1 MEKYYF
7 HFSIMARP
15 ALSFSLPADEVDQL
29 QQLLT
34 KGKHSVRS
42 LKRAQVLLQLQQ
54 GKTPSAIAQ
63 LVGVSPAMVYN
74 IRNRYRAEGLRVA
87 LSEKPRPG
95 QPSKFDKVTQALLR
109 ALACSQAP
117 DGRSR
122 WTLRLLADRL
132 VELRLVESISHQA
145 IGEQLKKT
153 KQPPAKQVVLLKK
166 RGHSPPETHSDEPNK
181 SKF

>member
-1 MEKYYF
+1 
-7 HFSIMARP
+7 MARP
-15 ALSFSLPADEVDQL
+15 ARSLRLPDEEVAQL

-34 KGKHSVRS
+34 KGKHAVRA
-42 LKRAQVLLQLQQ
+42 LKRAQVLLALHQ
-54 GKTPSAIAQ
+54 GKSPSAVAQ
-63 LVGVSPAMVYN
+63 LVCVSPAMVYN
-74 IRNRYRAEGLRVA
+74 IRNRYLAEGLAVA

-95 QPSKFDKVTQALLR
+95 QPSKFDKATQAHMT

-145 IGEQLKKT
+145 IGEQLKKH
-153 KQPPAKQVVLLKK
+153 A
-166 RGHSPPETHSDEPNK
+166 
-181 SKF
+181 

>member
-1 MEKYYF
+1 
-7 HFSIMARP
+7 MARS
-15 ALSFSLPADEVDQL
+15 ALSFSLPAEEINQL

-42 LKRAQVLLQLQQ
+42 LKRAQVLLQLQE
-54 GKTPSAIAQ
+54 GKTPSTVAQ
-63 LVGVSPAMVYN
+63 LLGVSPAMVYN
-74 IRNRYRAEGLRVA
+74 IRNRYLAEGLTVA

-95 QPSKFDKVTQALLR
+95 QPSKFDKAAQAHLT
-109 ALACSQAP
+109 ALACSEAP

-145 IGEQLKKT
+145 VGEQLKKT
-153 KQPPAKQVVLLKK
+153 NSN
-166 RGHSPPETHSDEPNK
+166 RGSSN
-181 SKF
+181 SGVSVS

>member
-1 MEKYYF
+1 
-7 HFSIMARP
+7 MAHP
-15 ALSFSLPADEVDQL
+15 ARSFYLPIEEVHQL
-29 QQLLT
+29 QQLLN

-54 GKTPSAIAQ
+54 GQTPSAVAQ

-74 IRNRYRAEGLRVA
+74 IRNRYLAEGLAVA

-95 QPSKFDKVTQALLR
+95 QPSKFDKAIQAHLT
-109 ALACSQAP
+109 ALACSKAP

-132 VELRLVESISHQA
+132 VELRLVDSISHQA
-145 IGEQLKKT
+145 VGEQLKKT
-153 KQPPAKQVVLLKK
+153 YSSLGSSSSGASLK
-166 RGHSPPETHSDEPNK
+166 
-181 SKF
+181 

>member
-1 MEKYYF
+1 
-7 HFSIMARP
+7 MARS
-15 ALSFSLPADEVDQL
+15 ARSFSLPAEEINQL

-54 GKTPSAIAQ
+54 GKTPSAVAQ
-63 LVGVSPAMVYN
+63 LVSVSLAMVYN
-74 IRNRYRAEGLRVA
+74 IRNRYQAEGLTVA

-95 QPSKFDKVTQALLR
+95 QPSKFDKAAQAHLT
-109 ALACSQAP
+109 AIACSQAP
-117 DGRSR
+117 DGHSR

-145 IGEQLKKT
+145 VGEQLKKT
-153 KQPPAKQVVLLKK
+153 NSSPGSSSSGASLK
-166 RGHSPPETHSDEPNK
+166 
-181 SKF
+181 